1 MMYWIL
7 IHWHQL
13 KYIFSSNLTFVSMR
27 FSANKQNMFMLQTSL
42 HIVNIGDNA
51 AKIQADKNVIFALW
65 VAKYLH
71 NQKTN
76 MLGFRIRDSILRV

>member
-1 MMYWIL
+1 
-7 IHWHQL
+7 
-13 KYIFSSNLTFVSMR
+13 
-27 FSANKQNMFMLQTSL
+27 MFMLQTSL